1 MRVDSQVFSQRN
13 AELTRSPR
21 YVVELSFA
29 EDNSE
34 LWYFTSHD
42 DIRIHFG
49 ANMIS
54 RVVQAVAVT
63 SQTLNPA
70 TAAATIGTISFDLVD
85 RGGAVT
91 AVLGSELTLGRTARR
106 RRVRV
111 YYGFEGMRWFDPAGA
126 APLEYTL
133 IQTQIVTLVEFDR
146 GVYHFTCA
154 DIQREARK
162 EIFVLAKTN
171 LSASLGATRLTA
183 ACAGGAATLV
193 VADAS
198 AFPASGSGIIR
209 ESGVT
214 DKDLFTWAGKT
225 AQSLTGCTGV
235 LAHGIGATVCD
246 AVLNVYDTSAFAM
259 VAHGTSY
266 TDLPSTTAGYVKV
279 DKEVCSYTS
288 KTSTTFLGVVRG
300 ALNTFPVEHL
310 ITDVTLASDRRP
322 VVEEYVYLEL
332 PVVDLAYRILTGKD
346 RFGASVMP
354 TTWHL
359 GIPTTYVR
367 LADFTGIGADL
378 WDLSDDANGLVG
390 FLQDVGRTDG
400 KKFIE
405 TEIGLLAGCFLPVHA
420 DGSWGFQRSA
430 SLLSG
435 AAYTTMLDESN
446 VVSWGPL
453 LHDYEAVRNLYEI
466 NWNWE
471 PSQNDFTR
479 KTDLVELDSAVLYK
493 DAPLQRL
500 KFRLLNGRIHTASTI
515 GQRFNALRDR
525 YSGPPQR
532 LTLNG
537 LHRLNQLEVGEVA
550 RVRLGNVRD
559 FAAPGGTVTL
569 DRSFEVQSISVNW
582 ATGQLAVQLFAT
594 SRQAAPLAPTTDAT
608 VLTHAYY
615 VSQGTKIVNGTG
627 GLTVSGIHP
636 THISG
641 TGTLAGNA
649 SMIAAG
655 AVYYIDDDVVIDA
668 GAVITLSQNVQ
679 LRFEG
684 FCQNNGSIVG
694 RGAGLAGAAAVS
706 APTFD
711 SHFNAG
717 IAGGVGATEAGG
729 GLSALSFVLKP
740 RINSL
745 RGGIVLGSYSAVPEF
760 NLDWDG
766 TVLAGVPGDLRGCS
780 GSSGMPF
787 FLQPFLLPGGA
798 GGTSGAGLVVI
809 CRGFANGA
817 SGSIDLSGLDGSPG
831 GFVVAAGNTWHA
843 GSGAGGAPG
852 GLLVLLDGTGTLAT
866 GLTDAGFV
874 ALQGKTPIVGTRLSD
889 VALLGFNEH
898 VCSDYLGT
906 GDGTTFLL
914 PNLSDS
920 RGGSHTQN
928 IPGNQ
933 APQADA
939 PSPFIFGFDVVTG
952 TLTATQIA
960 TETVTGGPGGNIAPT
975 TITGSNLVNLT
986 VTATQIANLTITAAQ
1001 IANATITGA
1010 NIASATITGGNIASA
1025 TITSGN
1031 IQDATILAADI
1042 ASATIVGSNIASATI
1057 AGGNIQNVTITA
1069 TQIANLTITAA
1080 QIANAT
1086 ITGGKIVSATITG
1099 GLIDAATITGSNI
1112 SGGTITGSNIAGATI
1127 TAANIAAATITAD
1140 RMLVSDLSAIS
1151 ANIGDITAGSIR
1163 GVNVNASSHTTK
1175 GSYLTSAPGSG
1186 AGTLNVK
1193 NTADF
1198 PASGSGVIIDTTNDR
1213 DAFTYTGKT
1222 ATTLTGCT
1230 GVLAHNSGA
1239 TIIPLA
1245 KVIVMDAA
1253 TNEMR
1258 FYGDRG
1264 DGTIEELATIGIG
1277 SVGGDF
1283 IVGVFGTTSAA
1294 NTRLGVKGSSGTAVG
1309 VWGTSTSGEG
1319 VFGSST
1325 SGVGGKFFG
1334 NPTRGNLLLPNSN
1347 GVTPPTDTAANQL
1360 AMIAGRLW
1368 YTDGGGVGW
1377 HPLTES
1383 YFESSEQTLTVGSD
1397 TAVAHGLPTTPK
1409 TVAAYLRC
1417 KTAEFGYA
1425 VGDEIFFSAIYFDS
1439 AVWRGINLY
1448 ANATNVGFVVNNI
1461 PIIFRRDVG
1470 NLGVAAVITAASWKL
1485 VMRAS

>member
-49 ANMIS
+49 ANTIS

-126 APLEYTL
+126 ASLEYAL

-146 GVYHFTCA
+146 GAYHFTCA

-198 AFPASGSGIIR
+198 AFPTSGSGIIR

-332 PVVDLAYRILTGKD
+332 PVVDLAYRLLTGKD
-346 RFGASVMP
+346 RFGASVLP

-367 LADFTGIGADL
+367 LADFTSIGADL

-400 KKFIE
+400 KKFVE

-479 KTDLVELDSAVLYK
+479 KTDLVELDSAVFYK

-537 LHRLNQLEVGEVA
+537 LHRLNQLEVGEVV

-569 DRSFEVQSISVNW
+569 DRSCEVQSISVNW

-649 SMIAAG
+649 DLTATG
-655 AVYYIDDDVVIDA
+655 AIYYIDDDVVIDA
-668 GAVITLSQNVQ
+668 SAVITLSQNVQ
-679 LRFEG
+679 FRHEG
-684 FCQNNGSIVG
+684 FLQINGTIIG
-694 RGAGLAGAAAVS
+694 KGAGLAAATV
-706 APTFD
+706 
-711 SHFNAG
+711 
-717 IAGGVGATEAGG
+717 GVVGFIGNTEAGG
-729 GLSALSFVLKP
+729 GLVVQPPVFGTVTSNRGTLVVGL
-740 RINSL
+740 NS
-745 RGGIVLGSYSAVPEF
+745 SVPEF
-760 NLDWDG
+760 NLSWNG
-766 TVLAGVPGDLRGCS
+766 TTIGGLPTDLRGSS
-780 GSSGMPF
+780 GSTGNQVTGRFGSTAAGGV
-787 FLQPFLLPGGA
+787 GGA
-798 GGTSGAGLVVI
+798 GGAGLCLI
-809 CRGFANGA
+809 GRGLALGA
-817 SGSIDLSGLDGSPG
+817 SAFIDLSGNDGVSG
-831 GFVVAAGNTWHA
+831 SSLVDNGATYYA
-843 GSGAGGAPG
+843 GSGAGGSGG
-852 GLLVLLDGTGTLAT
+852 GLLVLVDGVGPTVT
-866 GLTDAGFV
+866 GLSEAGFISLTG
-874 ALQGKTPIVGTRLSD
+874 ATPIRPGRRSAVSD
-889 VALLGFNEH
+889 VTALDMYSFFVGIGSEA
-898 VCSDYLGT
+898 S
-906 GDGTTFLL
+906 
-914 PNLSDS
+914 LSGA
-920 RGGSHTQN
+920 RGGSHVQN
-928 IPGNQ
+928 VPGNPT
-933 APQADA
+933 PQADA

-960 TETVTGGPGGNIAPT
+960 TETVTGGAGGNIAPT

-986 VTATQIANLTITAAQ
+986 V
-1001 IANATITGA
+1001 
-1010 NIASATITGGNIASA
+1010 
-1025 TITSGN
+1025 
-1031 IQDATILAADI
+1031 
-1042 ASATIVGSNIASATI
+1042 
-1057 AGGNIQNVTITA
+1057 TA

-1175 GSYLTSAPGSG
+1175 GSYLTSAPSG
-1186 AGTLNVK
+1186 GAATLNVK

-1198 PASGSGVIIDTTNDR
+1198 AASGSGVIIDTTNDR

-1222 ATTLTGCT
+1222 ATTLTGCS
-1230 GVLAHNSGA
+1230 GVLAHNNGA
-1239 TIIPLA
+1239 TIIPVA
-1245 KVIVMDAA
+1245 KGIVIDAA
-1253 TNEMR
+1253 TNEAR

-1264 DGTIEELATIGIG
+1264 DGVFAELASIGINTVG
-1277 SVGGDF
+1277 SDTFIGIFGQTNPGTSRWGLLGASDTGKGVRGVSGSTDGVSGASDGGTGVHGTSTAGNGGDF
-1283 IVGVFGTTSAA
+1283 AG
-1294 NTRLGVKGSSGTAVG
+1294 NSS
-1309 VWGTSTSGEG
+1309 
-1319 VFGSST
+1319 
-1325 SGVGGKFFG
+1325 K
-1334 NPTRGNLLLPNSN
+1334 GNLNLPSL
-1347 GVTPPTDTAANQL
+1347 GAFPSSIAANQL
-1360 AMIAGRLW
+1360 AQVGGRL
-1368 YTDGGGVGW
+1368 YYADGSSW
-1377 HPLTES
+1377 LPLTQP
-1383 YFESSEQTLTVGSD
+1383 YFESSEITMPAANVAV
-1397 TAVAHGLPTTPK
+1397 TAAHGLTDGAGSARVPK
-1409 TVAAYLRC
+1409 FWRAVARC

-1425 VGDEIFFSAIYFDS
+1425 VGTEIDLSGVHDGDGSRAFTSWADS
-1439 AVWRGINLY
+1439 
-1448 ANATNVGFVVNNI
+1448 TNVGYQSDQGASGSIVVA
-1461 PIIFRRDVG
+1461 
-1470 NLGVAAVITAASWKL
+1470 NLTSGGASSLTVANWKI
-1485 VMRAS
+1485 VFYAW